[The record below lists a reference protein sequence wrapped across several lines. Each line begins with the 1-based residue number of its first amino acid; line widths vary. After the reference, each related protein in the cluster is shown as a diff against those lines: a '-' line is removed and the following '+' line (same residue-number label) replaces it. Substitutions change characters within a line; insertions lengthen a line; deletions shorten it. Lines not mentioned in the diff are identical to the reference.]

1 MILTQDTSGASFQI
15 RAYQPG
21 SITVNDQTYQQSLI
35 ISAEQLIP
43 HWKPQSLAELSVADW
58 AAVLALKP
66 TLIILGTGKRFQ
78 LPPPSLLTPIY
89 EQRIGVES
97 MDTGAACRTYT
108 ALAAEG
114 RRVVAALLIN

>member
-21 SITVNDQTYQQSLI
+21 SITVNDQAYQQSLI
-35 ISAEQLIP
+35 IAAEQLIAD
-43 HWKPQSLAELSVADW
+43 WKPQSLAELTAADW
-58 AAVLALKP
+58 AAVLTLKP
-66 TLIILGTGKRFQ
+66 GIIILGTGKRFQ
-78 LPPPSLLTPIY
+78 LPHPSLLAPVY
-89 EQRIGVES
+89 EQKIGIES

-108 ALAAEG
+108 ALASEG